1 MKKFINFLKSLQP
14 KTQAEMDEEYISDAT
29 SIIDLEL
36 RMKEVQKRRMERQ
49 KPHWMY

>member
-14 KTQAEMDEEYISDAT
+14 KTQAEMDEEYISEAT

-49 KPHWMY
+49 KHNWMY